1 MNLDV
6 KFQGPEEGV
15 DGHLPRIV
23 TTNIAKVPAAA
34 AAVVLCLPI

>member
-34 AAVVLCLPI
+34 AVVLCLPI